1 MARLPLYNAGQ
12 VSLDAGAMPRAN
24 NDGAAALAAAEG
36 GLARAAGQVAGQI
49 TDLGERLL
57 VRQEKEED
65 FNAAIAYEKKNAEWS
80 TQIDRKR
87 ESELQPNGAGFAENV
102 TKYVTEDAKAWLNSL
117 PPRLQKIYGPRFE
130 ADVLKYNQS
139 AARIQYARAA
149 EFQKEET
156 STVLGKLQEDIDKNP
171 DGGPDFEARG
181 LKTIEA
187 ITDPTTREAFKKTWL
202 KTARLTEGFA
212 KFRDNPAAL
221 AQLFGVVTPEGV
233 GNVVDRIIGV
243 ESGGRADAKNPGS
256 TATGAGQFLA
266 GTWLDL
272 VKNSRRDL
280 AAGKSDAEILEL
292 RKDPKLAREMVDR
305 YAQQNIER
313 LRDAGLPVTDGTI
326 YLSHFAGS
334 GGARALL
341 RADPKA
347 DAATVMAQ
355 ASNGKLS
362 REKIVGA
369 NKFLANMTAAD
380 VIAWADKKMNAKTP
394 PTGNSRYTEAI
405 PYEDRIKAVEASA
418 RLYREQQ
425 TAFRGDVNARAADA
439 AAAYMTTGVFNAAP
453 TREEFVRAYGEG
465 DGIKRHEQLEAVR
478 RLGDDT
484 RRVATM
490 TPEEQGALLQS
501 YAPGTGPGFREQ
513 AERFGA
519 LQKAVEA
526 VNTARQQD
534 PAQEAMRAAPV
545 RQAYDAMWTA
555 IASGD
560 QNAARAAVRA
570 YGHATLAEQGRYGPD
585 VSPRL
590 LTQDY
595 VNRITSDIAKTGE
608 GQNMARKIQALAAQ
622 WGDLWPKAFEELS
635 KDKGIPG
642 PALVIGTMTRPDQ
655 QLAAETLA
663 EAVNVGKA
671 TLHKNVPDADAK
683 DLKTRLETAFIP
695 FARTLNMGTN
705 RPGSERTLATF
716 MESAELLGLA
726 YLRQGDN
733 ASTAAAR
740 AFKDMLGRKYTFEGT
755 YRIPVERNAGTI
767 KQGASTFIATLP
779 EKMAASLDLP
789 PNFPK
794 NYDVGEVR
802 KNYARGIQNNA
813 MWVTAPDESGLVL
826 LDGVERRVV
835 TMRPDKTAEGRPILY
850 NPDGTISTEEIITVS
865 FDDGH
870 FNIPTIIN
878 GKRVSE
884 EQAIEAFKKGEN
896 KATGRFDTQAEA
908 EKAAQ
913 ERTAMLGKSVP
924 RSVPVFLSWDE
935 LEQQGKARNNM
946 TDTSGAGLGGR
957 GAFGVSP

>member
-12 VSLDAGAMPRAN
+12 VSLDAGQMPRAN

-36 GLARAAGQVAGQI
+36 GLARVAGQVAGQI

-243 ESGGRADAKNPGS
+243 ESGGRADAKNPNS
-256 TATGAGQFLA
+256 SATGAGQFISS
-266 GTWLDL
+266 TWLGM
-272 VKNSRRDL
+272 VRTHRPEL

-292 RKDPKLAREMVDR
+292 RKDPKLSREMTTR
-305 YAQQNIER
+305 YAEQNAAR
-313 LRDAGLPVTDGTI
+313 LRDANLPVTDGTV

-341 RADPKA
+341 QADPKA
-347 DAATVMAQ
+347 DAATIMAS
-355 ASNGKLS
+355 AGKTS
-362 REKIVGA
+362 REAIVKA
-369 NKFLANMTAAD
+369 NPFLANMTAAD

-425 TAFRGDVNARAADA
+425 TSFRGDVNARAADA

-478 RLGDDT
+478 RRGDDT

-501 YAPGTGPGFREQ
+501 YAPGDGPGFREQ

-655 QLAAETLA
+655 QIAAETLA

-767 KQGASTFIATLP
+767 KQGASTFVATLP

-794 NYDVGEVR
+794 DYNVNDVR
-802 KNYARGIQNNA
+802 YNYARAIQSNSI
-813 MWVTAPDESGLVL
+813 WVTAPDESGLVL

-835 TMRPDKTAEGRPILY
+835 TAGGRAVTL
-850 NPDGTISTEEIITVS
+850 T
-865 FDDGH
+865 
-870 FNIPTIIN
+870 
-878 GKRVSE
+878 
-884 EQAIEAFKKGEN
+884 
-896 KATGRFDTQAEA
+896 
-908 EKAAQ
+908 
-913 ERTAMLGKSVP
+913 
-924 RSVPVFLSWDE
+924 WDE
-935 LEQQGKARNNM
+935 LERQGKARNNM
-946 TDTSGAGLGGR
+946 TDTGGAGLGGR